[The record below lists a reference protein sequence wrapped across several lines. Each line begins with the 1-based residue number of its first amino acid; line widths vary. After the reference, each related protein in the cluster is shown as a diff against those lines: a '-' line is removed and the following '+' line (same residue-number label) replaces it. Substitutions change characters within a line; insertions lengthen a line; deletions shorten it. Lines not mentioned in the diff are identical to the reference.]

1 MAVALL
7 LLTFL
12 AFAIIDWLLSRKHQ
26 PVIAK
31 EPTAEPQAVLCG
43 QPNIIDGFAV
53 PEQLRY
59 HPGHSWLLRERKN
72 LARIGA
78 DEFAAAVSGKVE
90 RVNLP
95 RPGQWLR
102 QGQKAWSVTR
112 KGQTVEMISPTEGE
126 VVEINEELVE
136 NPSLLRSDPYG
147 KGWLMM
153 LHVPDEESTTRN
165 LVPTALVP
173 AWMRDSV
180 ANLYALQ
187 PQLAG
192 HAAADGGRPVYDIF
206 AEVPDK
212 DWKAAASALFLTR

>member
-31 EPTAEPQAVLCG
+31 EPTAEPQAAVPG
-43 QPNIIDGFAV
+43 QPKIIDGFAV
-53 PEQLRY
+53 AEQLRY

-72 LARIGA
+72 LVRIGA

-112 KGQTVEMISPTEGE
+112 MGQTVEMISPTEGE

-147 KGWLMM
+147 KG
-153 LHVPDEESTTRN
+153 
-165 LVPTALVP
+165 
-173 AWMRDSV
+173 
-180 ANLYALQ
+180 
-187 PQLAG
+187 
-192 HAAADGGRPVYDIF
+192 
-206 AEVPDK
+206 
-212 DWKAAASALFLTR
+212 